1 MSNLFSNLVSRKNTK
16 PEEKPVSVSEKEEK
30 TETQQKKEQD
40 AEKDFIFVSLNFAR
54 FTSVFAK
61 ATLYLA
67 IASSYVIKSPSFS
80 NPLKLGEIFSRIR

>member
-40 AEKDFIFVSLNFAR
+40 AEKDFIFEKTFRCPVCDSQFKSKTVKTGRVKLLDRKSTRLN
-54 FTSVFAK
+54 
-61 ATLYLA
+61 
-67 IASSYVIKSPSFS
+67 SSH
-80 NPLKLGEIFSRIR
+80 